1 MNKIYILFFI
11 NLVAEC
17 IPRDPFP
24 FGLDDRPDPF
34 SSNAGLEEREHSQKR
49 SQHHHHHRPHRPQ
62 EFNQENTWGFDEE
75 ENAQE
80 QKNDR
85 QALNDRIASR
95 PRPAPKLRTTTVDP
109 AEDLRSAVRDAQ
121 LGITTTDLPP
131 DPKHNGLLKDVGTI
145 GVGFGVGVG
154 VPGNDP
160 VSVGTGVNVGLGESG
175 PAGGLPPFT
184 ETIFPRQGEQISLND
199 YDGNK
204 DLIVSGKALKYIQA
218 VRLGFIKLPQYAPQ
232 KSLVGVNS
240 GIGVLGAQAPTGG

>member
-1 MNKIYILFFI
+1 MKQLHLSIVLFFI
-11 NLVAEC
+11 VESV
-17 IPRDPFP
+17 PQDPFP

-34 SSNAGLEEREHSQKR
+34 SSNAGLKQREHSQKR
-49 SQHHHHHRPHRPQ
+49 SDHHRYYRPK
-62 EFNQENTWGFDEE
+62 EYNQHNTWGFDDE
-75 ENAQE
+75 ENVPKQKETSQAQLE
-80 QKNDR
+80 
-85 QALNDRIASR
+85 RIASK
-95 PRPAPKLRTTTVDP
+95 PRPAPVPPTVDP
-109 AEDLRSAVRDAQ
+109 AEDLKSAVRDAQ

-160 VSVGTGVNVGLGESG
+160 VSVGTGVSIGLGESG

-218 VRLGFIKLPQYAPQ
+218 VRLGFIQLPKYAPQ

-240 GIGVLGAQAPTGG
+240 GIGILGAQAPTGG